1 MPFPGMLY
9 PPLAPPLA
17 GSVVCVPRQRFS
29 DRRLSMNGRCVLV
42 PAWFLC
48 AAPLSFLAS
57 GGGGEAPASSSSSS
71 LLTLGIDVNCPY
83 GLAG

>member
-1 MPFPGMLY
+1 MSRPST
-9 PPLAPPLA
+9 PLWTPRPTR
-17 GSVVCVPRQRFS
+17 SV
-29 DRRLSMNGRCVLV
+29 
-42 PAWFLC
+42 
-48 AAPLSFLAS
+48 AAPLSRRSLLRGAAVGGSLVVLPGLSACSDRGSSPTESS